1 MKTLGSR
8 WFLVCW
14 FLVFGG
20 VRIPGLMGH
29 LAARV
34 YSFETGGEAV
44 FRLCLVRETVLETL
58 LFAFRFGLPI
68 FLLASNSSER
78 GGRILLFSPF
88 WTDGWRFGLKG

>member
-58 LFAFRFGLPI
+58 
-68 FLLASNSSER
+68 FLLFVLGYLYSSWPATVQREAAAFCFFLHF
-78 GGRILLFSPF
+78 GRMAGVLV
-88 WTDGWRFGLKG
+88 